1 MRTPRTPRTPRTS
14 PARSAL
20 PTPRRRRLP
29 AAASALSTLALA
41 VGFLAVGG
49 PQAPARAQ
57 ANGAAQTPLM
67 GWSSWS
73 FLRNQPTEAKMKAQA
88 QGMSSSG
95 LVAAGYKYVNL
106 DDFWYLDPASTV
118 DSYGRWVT
126 DSSKFPDGMAN
137 LGSYIHSLGEKFGM
151 YLTPGIPV
159 AAYNQNTPIEGTS
172 YHARDIV
179 SNTSS
184 TETNYNYGGGRMYY
198 IDFAKNPTAAQAFLN
213 SWANELAGYGIDY
226 VKIDGISGNDGD
238 SQAVADVQH
247 WSQAL
252 NQTGR
257 TIHLELSNS
266 LDLGNASSW
275 QQYANGWRIDGDV
288 ECYCGGSSSFP
299 LTNWNNVSA
308 RFSDVVPWIGVGTT
322 GGWNDLDSVEIGN
335 GSNDGLTLDERKTQ
349 LTLWSIENS
358 NLTLGVDMTNLDSTD
373 VGLLTNSE
381 VLAVDQSGHP
391 ARAVDRTTPYQA
403 WYAANGDGSYTVAL
417 FNTSGAAA
425 TVGVN
430 WADIGFTGSSATVHD
445 DWSHSDLGTFTTGY
459 SVSLPSHGTTL
470 LKVVPTGAVT
480 YNAMSYN
487 IVNVNSGLTLAVSGN
502 STSSGAGIVQQTAD
516 NALDQEWQLVP
527 VGDGGYKVVNR
538 TSHLQ
543 LALPSTTQGS
553 QLVQA
558 ADDKAKDSQ
567 WRFAPT
573 GSGSY
578 TLVSAS
584 DGMLADVSGASTTA
598 GAQVIQWPANNGANQ
613 KWTLV
618 PVPDAN
624 QTYRVE
630 NRQTGGRL
638 DVNGDSTADSAT
650 LLQWSDNGQADQ
662 RWKFVKQSSGAY
674 TIVNANSGKL
684 VNIPGPT
691 TTQGTQL
698 IQFSDDGNSNSRWT
712 LVDEGPGAIA
722 LKSVYD
728 GQLIDLSGG
737 NTATGTSVVQWA
749 SNGGL
754 NQQWTLVP

>member
-1 MRTPRTPRTPRTS
+1 MRTPS
-14 PARSAL
+14 
-20 PTPRRRRLP
+20 RRRLP
-29 AAASALSTLALA
+29 AGLLTLALA
-41 VGFLAVGG
+41 AAGLEVLG
-49 PQAPARAQ
+49 PQTTAHAQ
-57 ANGAAQTPLM
+57 TNGAAQTPLM

-73 FLRNQPTEAKMKAQA
+73 FLRSSPTEAKIKAQA
-88 QGMSSSG
+88 QAMSSSG
-95 LVAAGYKYVNL
+95 LVNAGYKYINL

-118 DSYGRWVT
+118 DGNGRWVT
-126 DSSKFPDGMAN
+126 DTNKFPDGMAN

-159 AAYNQNTPIEGTS
+159 AAYNQNTPIAGTS

-198 IDFAKNPTAAQAFLN
+198 IDYAKNPTAAQAFLN
-213 SWANELAGYGIDY
+213 SWADELAGYGIDY
-226 VKIDGISGNDGD
+226 VKIDGIAANDGD
-238 SQAVADVQH
+238 TEAVADVQH

-252 NQTGR
+252 NQSGR

-266 LDLGNASSW
+266 LDLSSTASW
-275 QQYANGWRIDGDV
+275 EQYANGWRIDGDI
-288 ECYCGGSSSFP
+288 ECYCGNNSSFP
-299 LTNWNNVSA
+299 LTNWNNVSG
-308 RFSDVVPWIGVGTT
+308 RFDDVVPWIGVGGT
-322 GGWNDLDSVEIGN
+322 GGWNDLDSIEVGN

-349 LTLWSIENS
+349 LTLWAIENS
-358 NLTLGVDMTNLDSTD
+358 NLTLGVDLTSLDSTD

-417 FNTSGAAA
+417 FNTSGATA

-430 WADIGFTGSSATVHD
+430 WADIGFTGSAATVHD
-445 DWSHSDLGTFTTGY
+445 DWSHSNLGTFTGGY
-459 SVSLPSHGTTL
+459 SASIPSHGTSL
-470 LKVVPTGAVT
+470 LKVVPTGSVS

-487 IVNVNSGLTLAVSGN
+487 IVNVNSGLNLAVAGN
-502 STSSGAGIVQQTAD
+502 STGSGAAIVQQGAD

-538 TSHLQ
+538 NSHLQ

-567 WRFAPT
+567 WRFSSA
-573 GSGSY
+573 GSGAY
-578 TLVSAS
+578 NLVSAS
-584 DGMLADVSGASTTA
+584 DGMLADVSGNSTAA
-598 GAQVIQWPANNGANQ
+598 GGQIIQWPANNGANQ
-613 KWTLV
+613 HWTLV

-624 QTYRVE
+624 QSYRVE

-638 DVNGDSTADSAT
+638 DVSGDSTADSAT
-650 LLQWSDNGQADQ
+650 LVQWSDNGQADQ
-662 RWKFVKQSSGAY
+662 RWTFVKQSGGSY

-691 TTQGTQL
+691 TTQATQL
-698 IQFSDDGNSNSRWT
+698 IQFADDGNSNSRWT
-712 LVDEGPGAIA
+712 LVDEGPGVVG

-728 GQLIDLSGG
+728 GQLIDVSGG
-737 NTATGTSVVQWA
+737 NTATGTAIIQFPA
-749 SNGGL
+749 NGGL
-754 NQQWTLVP
+754 NQGWTLVP

>member
-1 MRTPRTPRTPRTS
+1 MRTP
-14 PARSAL
+14 
-20 PTPRRRRLP
+20 PTPRPTRRRLP
-29 AAASALSTLALA
+29 AALLTVALA
-41 VGFLAVGG
+41 AAGLSVAG
-49 PQAPARAQ
+49 PRTVAHAQ
-57 ANGAAQTPLM
+57 ANGAAQTPLL

-73 FLRNQPTEAKMKAQA
+73 FLRSSPTEAKMKAQA
-88 QGMSSSG
+88 QAMSTSG

-106 DDFWYLDPASTV
+106 DDFYYLNPANTV
-118 DSYGRWVT
+118 DSYGRWVIDT
-126 DSSKFPDGMAN
+126 AKFPDGMAN
-137 LGSYIHSLGEKFGM
+137 VGSYIHSLGEKFGM

-159 AAYNQNTPIEGTS
+159 AAYNQNTPIQGTS

-184 TETNYNYGGGRMYY
+184 YATNYNYGNGSMYY
-198 IDFAKNPTAAQAFLN
+198 IDYAKNPAAAQAFLN
-213 SWANELAGYGIDY
+213 SWANLLAGYGIDY

-238 SQAVADVQH
+238 GQAVADVQH

-257 TIHLELSNS
+257 TIHLELSND
-266 LDLGNASSW
+266 LDLNNTAAW
-275 QQYANGWRIDGDV
+275 QQYSNGWRIDGDV
-288 ECYCGGSSSFP
+288 ECYCGSGSYP
-299 LTNWNNVSA
+299 LTNWNNVSQ
-308 RFSDVVPWIGVGTT
+308 RFSDVVPWIGAGGT
-322 GGWNDLDSVEIGN
+322 GGWNDLDSLEIGN
-335 GSNDGLTLDERKTQ
+335 GSNDGLTLDERKTAM
-349 LTLWSIENS
+349 TLWAVENS
-358 NLTLGVDMTNLDSTD
+358 NLTLGVDMTALDSTD

-417 FNTSGAAA
+417 FNTSGATA

-445 DWSHSDLGTFTTGY
+445 DWSHSNAGTFATGY
-459 SVSLPSHGTTL
+459 SVSLPTHGATL

-480 YNAMSYN
+480 YNAMSYT
-487 IVNVNSGLTLAVSGN
+487 IVNVNSGLNLAVSGN
-502 STSSGAGIVQQTAD
+502 STGSGATVVQQTAD
-516 NALDQEWQLVP
+516 SALDQEWQLVP
-527 VGDGGYKVVNR
+527 VGDGGFKVVNR

-543 LALPSTTQGS
+543 LALPSATQGA

-558 ADDKAKDSQ
+558 ADDKARDSQ
-567 WRFAPT
+567 WRFTPT

-584 DGMLADVSGASTTA
+584 DGMVADVSGNSTTA
-598 GAQVIQWPANNGANQ
+598 GAQVIQWPANSGANQ

-638 DVNGDSTADSAT
+638 DVDGDSTADSAK

-662 RWKFVKQSSGAY
+662 RWTFVKQTGGAY

-684 VNIPGPT
+684 VNVPGPT

-698 IQFSDDGNSNSRWT
+698 IQFPNDGNSNSRWT
-712 LVDEGPGAIA
+712 LVDAGPGVIS

-728 GQLIDLSGG
+728 GQVIDLSGG
-737 NTATGTSVVQWA
+737 NTATGTTVVQWA
-749 SNGGL
+749 ANGGL

>member
-1 MRTPRTPRTPRTS
+1 MRTTLTPR
-14 PARSAL
+14 
-20 PTPRRRRLP
+20 PTRRRLP
-29 AAASALSTLALA
+29 TALLTLALA
-41 VGFLAVGG
+41 VAGLSVAG
-49 PQAPARAQ
+49 PRTVAHAQ
-57 ANGAAQTPLM
+57 ANGAAQTPLL

-73 FLRNQPTEAKMKAQA
+73 FLRSSPTEAKMKAQA
-88 QGMSSSG
+88 QAMSTSG
-95 LVAAGYKYVNL
+95 LVAAGYKYINL
-106 DDFWYLDPASTV
+106 DDFYYLNPANTV
-118 DSYGRWVT
+118 DTYGRWVT
-126 DSSKFPDGMAN
+126 DTTKFPDGMAN
-137 LGSYIHSLGEKFGM
+137 VGSYIHSLGEKFGM

-159 AAYNQNTPIEGTS
+159 AAYNQNTPIQGTS

-184 TETNYNYGGGRMYY
+184 YATNYNYGNGSMYY
-198 IDFAKNPTAAQAFLN
+198 IDYTKNPAAAQAFLN
-213 SWANELAGYGIDY
+213 SWANLLAGYGIDY

-238 SQAVADVQH
+238 GQAVADVQH

-257 TIHLELSNS
+257 TIHLELSND
-266 LDLGNASSW
+266 LDLNNTAAW
-275 QQYANGWRIDGDV
+275 QQYSNGWRIDGDV
-288 ECYCGGSSSFP
+288 ECYCGSGSYP
-299 LTNWNNVSA
+299 LTNWNNVSR
-308 RFSDVVPWIGVGTT
+308 RFSDVVPWIGVGGT
-322 GGWNDLDSVEIGN
+322 GGWNDLDSLEIGN
-335 GSNDGLTLDERKTQ
+335 GSDDGLTLDERKTAM
-349 LTLWSIENS
+349 TLWAIENS
-358 NLTLGVDMTNLDSTD
+358 NLTLGVDMTALDSTD

-391 ARAVDRTTPYQA
+391 ARAVDRTTPHQA

-417 FNTSGAAA
+417 FNTSGATA

-430 WADIGFTGSSATVHD
+430 WSDIGFTGSSAAVRD
-445 DWSHSDLGTFTTGY
+445 DWSHSNVGTFATGY
-459 SVSLPSHGTTL
+459 SVSLPAHGTTL

-487 IVNVNSGLTLAVSGN
+487 IVNVNSGLNLAVSGN
-502 STSSGAGIVQQTAD
+502 STGSGAAIVQQTAD

-527 VGDGGYKVVNR
+527 VGDGGFKVVNR
-538 TSHLQ
+538 NSHLQ
-543 LALPSTTQGS
+543 LTLPSTTQGA

-558 ADDKAKDSQ
+558 ADDKARDSQ
-567 WRFAPT
+567 FRFTPT

-584 DGMLADVSGASTTA
+584 DGMLADVSGNSTAA

-624 QTYRVE
+624 QTYRIE

-638 DVNGDSTADSAT
+638 DVDGDSTADSAK

-662 RWKFVKQSSGAY
+662 RWTFVKQTGGAY

-698 IQFSDDGNSNSRWT
+698 IQFSNDGNSNSRWT
-712 LVDEGPGAIA
+712 LVDAGPGVIG

-728 GQLIDLSGG
+728 GQVIDLSGG
-737 NTATGTSVVQWA
+737 DTATGTTVVQWA